1 MTGAIQRFNQD
12 IKNEFLQIMS
22 NENYPMSVRDGISQV
37 MELVNSNKTIV
48 DLYPM
53 ILQEIPMSQSLF
65 QDCAVQFEE
74 HHTPHR
80 KLKQVMLELDGK
92 LGALDAARNGGKKIM
107 IKIRRLKAEITDL
120 ERIYNNINE
129 DQKIII
135 DDYLVLQIH
144 FPMLFSESTV
154 SMIRNDGLTNSS
166 FINSVL
172 DKIQNKGGDKLVEL
186 EESERAQKS
195 NQHMIKDAAIKAHQ
209 LQLMADKYQREVEE
223 SGLSFDESEF
233 VYYTMF
239 FTAEAER
246 QLRTGDHQ
254 IDRGTYMAISQLPDA
269 IRKKVQWNVSYIR
282 KKLFEDGYPIDGD
295 YLFRTDREVLVP
307 KKTGPMEFEGLNVQ
321 EYLMVEP
328 IKLIARDK
336 KE

>member
-1 MTGAIQRFNQD
+1 MTEAIQRFNQD

-135 DDYLVLQIH
+135 DDYLVLYPQQINTLAS
-144 FPMLFSESTV
+144 PL
-154 SMIRNDGLTNSS
+154 
-166 FINSVL
+166 
-172 DKIQNKGGDKLVEL
+172 
-186 EESERAQKS
+186 
-195 NQHMIKDAAIKAHQ
+195 
-209 LQLMADKYQREVEE
+209 
-223 SGLSFDESEF
+223 
-233 VYYTMF
+233 
-239 FTAEAER
+239 
-246 QLRTGDHQ
+246 
-254 IDRGTYMAISQLPDA
+254 IS
-269 IRKKVQWNVSYIR
+269 
-282 KKLFEDGYPIDGD
+282 
-295 YLFRTDREVLVP
+295 
-307 KKTGPMEFEGLNVQ
+307 
-321 EYLMVEP
+321 
-328 IKLIARDK
+328 LIEHLYASRRIF
-336 KE
+336 

>member
-1 MTGAIQRFNQD
+1 MSEDIQKFNQD
-12 IKNEFLQIMS
+12 IKNEFLKIMT
-22 NENYPMSVRDGISQV
+22 NENYPVSVKNGISQV
-37 MELVNSNKTIV
+37 MELVNANKTIV

-92 LGALDAARNGGKKIM
+92 LSALDAAKNGAHKIM
-107 IKIRRLKAEITDL
+107 IKIRRLKAEVTDL
-120 ERIYNNINE
+120 ERIYNSIN
-129 DQKIII
+129 DNQKINM
-135 DDYLVLQIH
+135 DDYLILQIY
-144 FPMLFSESTV
+144 FPMLFSETTV
-154 SMIRNDGLTNSS
+154 KMISDGGLTNVT

-209 LQLMADKYQREVEE
+209 LQLLADKYQKEVEE

-269 IRKKVQWNVSYIR
+269 IRKKVLWNISYLR
-282 KKLFEDGYPIDGD
+282 NKLFSDGYPVDGD

-307 KKTGPMEFEGLNVQ
+307 RKTGDMEFEGLNVK

-328 IKLIARDK
+328 IKLIAK
-336 KE
+336 